1 MLKKLMMLAIGAIM
15 VVGIMTGCGSKKS
28 DEDLQKDIINSAI
41 DKADQVPAT
50 GDTDESYEKG
60 DFKYNSAGEIIGLT
74 DEGNEKEMITI
85 PKGKT

>member
-41 DKADQVPAT
+41 DK
-50 GDTDESYEKG
+50 DT
-60 DFKYNSAGEIIGLT
+60 T
-74 DEGNEKEMITI
+74 
-85 PKGKT
+85 